1 MSQNLSTEEKIKFM
15 AEVVKPIVNLLDKRM
30 KNKLEALKA
39 YDGPI
44 NDSDSEIK
52 KMREIEA
59 IKLRHEVDVLKD
71 LSDIVQAMYPNA

>member
-1 MSQNLSTEEKIKFM
+1 MDSNEKIKLM
-15 AEVVKPIVNLLDKRM
+15 ADVVKPILALLDKRM

-39 YDGPI
+39 YDETNPM
-44 NDSDSEIK
+44 NTADSEIK

-59 IKLRHEVDVLKD
+59 MKLRHEIDVLKD